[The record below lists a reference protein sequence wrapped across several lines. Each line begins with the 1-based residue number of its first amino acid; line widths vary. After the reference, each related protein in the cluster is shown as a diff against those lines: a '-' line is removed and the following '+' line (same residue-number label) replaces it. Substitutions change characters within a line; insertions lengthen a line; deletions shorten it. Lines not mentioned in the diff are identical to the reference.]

1 MDQFCIKCESVLMK
15 GPCCPCGHRNKAETT
30 PSTTTVWFNRREDL
44 LKPNKNEENNE
55 SEGPRVEKYCNK
67 CGSLTLQTYFTAQ
80 LRSADEGQTV
90 FYRCTKCLIQTSEN
104 S

>member
-1 MDQFCIKCESVLMK
+1 MDQFCTECEALLMK
-15 GPCCPCGHRNKAETT
+15 SNLCDCGHKNESLEA
-30 PSTTTVWFNRREDL
+30 PSTIRVWFNRKKEL
-44 LKPNKNEENNE
+44 LKPDKNLDDPDL
-55 SEGPRVEKYCNK
+55 EGPRVEKYCQK
-67 CGSLTLQTYFTAQ
+67 CSTLTLQTYFTAQ

>member
-1 MDQFCIKCESVLMK
+1 MDQFCTKCESILTN
-15 GPCCPCGHRNKAETT
+15 GSICECGHKNKTNNSATT
-30 PSTTTVWFNRREDL
+30 VRVWFNKRKEL
-44 LKPNKNEENNE
+44 LKPDKNKGDPE
-55 SEGPRVEKYCNK
+55 SEGPRVEKFCNR
-67 CGSLTLQTYFTAQ
+67 CNVLTVQTWFTAR